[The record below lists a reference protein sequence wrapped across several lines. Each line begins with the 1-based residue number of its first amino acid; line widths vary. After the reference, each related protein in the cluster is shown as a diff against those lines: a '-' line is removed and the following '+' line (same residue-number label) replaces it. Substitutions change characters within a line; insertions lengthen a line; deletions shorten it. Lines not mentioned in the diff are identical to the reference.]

1 MDNTNSGLYTLNEFK
16 ERSILKLAP
25 DAFVT
30 FMGRSEIKVAVKIN
44 KTENIDI
51 KGGITSINISGGV
64 EPGTGTCSMTV
75 VCPQYESLNQSY
87 YITQPSGV
95 KIPFFESMMEFRVYG
110 KGRFLDKDSKPIY
123 YPVFWGFIASINES
137 TAGSETSFNLT
148 CKDMLGLWEYQT
160 VNVVPSSVYQKL
172 GGAGSIG
179 VGVYRNMSSWEVIL
193 NLFRE
198 AGMENMIY
206 PSLVADKINTEW
218 VTKDLIAATYE
229 KMSGAA
235 LAYIH
240 DLGVG
245 KSNTDGKNDYVSN
258 LEMFGVSGID
268 RLDIA
273 STFVPVK
280 AEAMQAMEDERND
293 IKAETDENLLR
304 ERHQAGNPGN
314 DMILV
319 TKKSYSDF
327 RPVCLDFDILGAA
340 QPFLNYDNMKVGTE
354 ATRWTK
360 LETASFAANAVGFE
374 FFLDLCGTFVFKP
387 PFYNM
392 DVTHNHYYNIEAK
405 DIISLDMSEDSTQIV
420 TYIEASC
427 PVQKYTNSTPWGN
440 FHIDFSLLARF
451 GVRERTITLLMGK
464 TQAEARAL
472 ACSEMAKSNAN
483 AFTANLVIPFR
494 PELRLGY
501 PVYIDHLDC
510 FYYIKG
516 ISHSITFGGN
526 ATTTLTLS
534 AKRTRVYDGYGN
546 LLQGYIYQSTI
557 ENNIQKNGESDEDYK
572 KRIGEIAKNILGGF
586 KTDLQKQNLERLK
599 DNKDSSSSSSESPLI
614 NTWSSPRNA
623 IIEAASN
630 RNLIS
635 SPNPGFY
642 KAVQLEAFKTINTTS
657 SDAVSRATTATSAIS
672 SNTDL
677 SKLSRFTDSTHP
689 YTDVNGFQHIGGF
702 PFGSSMVLAPV
713 ESKETYIDSNT
724 FYSGEYLASNSSTLI
739 PDAATSTESIA
750 TDNINQSAPSLTTSD
765 ATGLSTSSYVTAGVS
780 SNSIPENP
788 ASTTSDSTND
798 KLASST
804 AGLTP

>member
-44 KTENIDI
+44 KTENLDF

-160 VNVVPSSVYQKL
+160 VNITPSAIYKAL
-172 GGAGSIG
+172 GGAGAIG
-179 VGVYRNMSSWEVIL
+179 IGVYRNMSSWEVIL

-198 AGMENMIY
+198 AGMENMVY
-206 PSLVADKINTEW
+206 PSLISSSLNTKW
-218 VTKDLIAATYE
+218 VTNELIQSTYE
-229 KMSGAA
+229 MVSGSA
-235 LAYIH
+235 LAYIY

-245 KSNTDGKNDYVSN
+245 KSNSNGENNYVSN

-273 STFVPVK
+273 SIFVPV
-280 AEAMQAMEDERND
+280 EASSMDSKDRTELTEV
-293 IKAETDENLLR
+293 TDENIKG
-304 ERHQAGNPGN
+304 RHQAGNFEN
-314 DMILV
+314 DMVRV
-319 TKKSYSDF
+319 TKSCYADW
-327 RPVCLDFDILGAA
+327 RAVNLDFDILGAA
-340 QPFLNYDNMKVGTE
+340 QPFLNYSNQKIGVD
-354 ATRWTK
+354 AIRWTK
-360 LETASFAANAVGFE
+360 LETASFAANAIGFE

-420 TYIEASC
+420 TYIEATV
-427 PVQKYTNSTPWGN
+427 PVQKVTNSTPWGN
-440 FHIDFSLLARF
+440 FHIDFALLARF
-451 GVRERTITLLMGK
+451 GVRERTINLLMGK
-464 TQAEARAL
+464 SQTEARAL

-516 ISHSITFGGN
+516 ISHSMTFGGN

-534 AKRTRVYDGYGN
+534 AKRTRMYDSKGN

-557 ENNIQKNGESDEDYK
+557 ENSSKNKGESDDEYK
-572 KRIGEIAKNILGGF
+572 NRIDETTKNILSGF
-586 KTDLQKQNLERLK
+586 NTDLQKQNLERLK
-599 DNKDSSSSSSESPLI
+599 DNNDSSSSSSERPLA
-614 NTWSSPRNA
+614 NTWSSTRNA
-623 IIEAASN
+623 ILEAASN

-657 SDAVSRATTATSAIS
+657 SDAVSSATTATSASS

-677 SKLSRFTDSTHP
+677 SKLSRYTDDTHP

-724 FYSGEYLASNSSTLI
+724 FYSGDYLASNSATLT
-739 PDAATSTESIA
+739 PDAVISTESIA
-750 TDNINQSAPSLTTSD
+750 TDDINQSTPSLTTSD
-765 ATGLSTSSYVTAGVS
+765 ATGLSTSSYATAGVS
-780 SNSIPENP
+780 SNNTPDNP
-788 ASTTSDSTND
+788 ASTTSNSTND

-804 AGLTP
+804 ADLTP